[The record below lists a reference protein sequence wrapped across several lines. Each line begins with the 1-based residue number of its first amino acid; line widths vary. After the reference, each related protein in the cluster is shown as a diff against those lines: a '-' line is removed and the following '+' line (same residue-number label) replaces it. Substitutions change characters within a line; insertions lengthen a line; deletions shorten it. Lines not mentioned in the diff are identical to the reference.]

1 MTFFETETMAELCL
15 KQGLVADGLE
25 ILRRLVSQAPDE
37 VTRARRQRRLTEL
50 ERQYGP
56 SAAPA
61 PAAAPPA
68 GQVALRVLHRGE
80 ELVLEWR
87 LPDEVT
93 APALQLLLVRRTA
106 AGVETEARTLPLDGP
121 RGRTVI
127 AAPRL
132 HSLRAAAG
140 RLEGARF
147 VPLVRAAPPDLS

>member
-1 MTFFETETMAELCL
+1 MTLFETETMAELCV
-15 KQGLVADGLE
+15 KQGLVADALE
-25 ILRRLVSQAPDE
+25 IFRRLVSQAPDE
-37 VTRARRQRRLTEL
+37 VTRARRQRRLAEL
-50 ERQYGP
+50 ERQWGP
-56 SAAPA
+56 ATPSPT
-61 PAAAPPA
+61 PPPS
-68 GQVALRVLHRGE
+68 GHPALRVLYREE

-93 APALQLLLVRRTA
+93 APALQVLLVRRTE
-106 AGVETEARTLPLDGP
+106 AGVETEARTVRVDGP

-147 VPLVRAAPPDLS
+147 VPLVRAAPVAI